1 MAHFTSLKLLRKNK
15 KGEINLRATFL
26 RNFIQISRH
35 WIVSG
40 SVVVFFL
47 VHLWGTH
54 GFANIPEDVTSHD
67 LLQSAARKIIA
78 INMRFG
84 LEGDQ
89 IVVSLKSKLGER
101 SVLSEF
107 SPDGLTETRIEVYPR
122 KTAQIKKAGYLFD
135 VRVTKLYKGNPKKSN
150 DVQMFVPVDQEAEF
164 VKGSRRAF
172 SGAIM
177 AHEL

>member
-1 MAHFTSLKLLRKNK
+1 MAHFAKRKLPRQNK
-15 KGEINLRATFL
+15 EREFNLRAAFL
-26 RNFIQISRH
+26 RNLIQICGHR
-35 WIVSG
+35 IVNG
-40 SVVVFFL
+40 SMLVF
-47 VHLWGTH
+47 V
-54 GFANIPEDVTSHD
+54 FAQLLAGQSKASIPDESAPHD
-67 LLQSAARKIIA
+67 LFQSATRKIIA

-122 KTAQIKKAGYLFD
+122 KSAQIKKIGYLFD

-164 VKGSRRAF
+164 IKGSRRAF